1 MSKIRLNQYSQ
12 FEIECFVNGV
22 QTWRQAIHPG
32 GDFEKWIP
40 DFDEE
45 TEIFQESINGEFYI
59 TKK

>member
-22 QTWRQAIHPG
+22 KTWRQAIHPG
-32 GDFEKWIP
+32 GDFEKWAP

-45 TEIFQESINGEFYI
+45 REIFQETHEGEFYI
-59 TKK
+59 ITK